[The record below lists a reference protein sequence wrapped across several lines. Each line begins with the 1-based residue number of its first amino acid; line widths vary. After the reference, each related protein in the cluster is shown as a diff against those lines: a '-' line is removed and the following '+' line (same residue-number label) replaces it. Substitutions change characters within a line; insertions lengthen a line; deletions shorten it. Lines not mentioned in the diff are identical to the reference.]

1 MYFTDFSYLFF
12 LTAPLMTA
20 KKFRLVEVY
29 TGMSLQ
35 SNKINHKC
43 LSFLPTLIGL
53 TKIQHPLSQAFYS
66 TTGNSHRPKLL
77 RLKSSRKWD
86 IYY

>member
-20 KKFRLVEVY
+20 KKFCLVEVY

-43 LSFLPTLIGL
+43 LSFLPALIGL
-53 TKIQHPLSQAFYS
+53 TKNS
-66 TTGNSHRPKLL
+66 TPSI
-77 RLKSSRKWD
+77 SSFLQYNRKFTQT
-86 IYY
+86 

>member
-20 KKFRLVEVY
+20 KKFCLVEVY

-43 LSFLPTLIGL
+43 LSFLPPLIGL
-53 TKIQHPLSQAFYS
+53 TKNS
-66 TTGNSHRPKLL
+66 TPSISSFLQYNSKFTQTYIV
-77 RLKSSRKWD
+77 KT
-86 IYY
+86 

>member
-20 KKFRLVEVY
+20 KKFCLVEVN

-35 SNKINHKC
+35 SNKINQKC

-53 TKIQHPLSQAFYS
+53 TKNS
-66 TTGNSHRPKLL
+66 TPSI
-77 RLKSSRKWD
+77 SSFLQYNRKFTQTY
-86 IYY
+86 IVKT

>member
-1 MYFTDFSYLFF
+1 MYSTDFSYLFF

-20 KKFRLVEVY
+20 KKFCLVEVY

-35 SNKINHKC
+35 SNKIYHKC

-53 TKIQHPLSQAFYS
+53 TKNS
-66 TTGNSHRPKLL
+66 TPSISSFLQYNRNSHRPKLL

>member
-20 KKFRLVEVY
+20 KKFCLVEVY

-43 LSFLPTLIGL
+43 LSFLPKLIGL
-53 TKIQHPLSQAFYS
+53 TKNS
-66 TTGNSHRPKLL
+66 TPSI
-77 RLKSSRKWD
+77 SSFLQYNRKFTQT
-86 IYY
+86 